1 MWVPIFSNYFQFF
14 QNVFQ
19 FFQVRQPKNPQVL
32 VTSAWDWS
40 ARVLPFPH
48 IQSHQCPPNF
58 GCSPEFWGKPV
69 FPRNFPRISQFP
81 PNFLNLFIKSVKI
94 TQSPPNL
101 PDFPL
106 KLLKI
111 LYVNCYSIIRLL
123 NIRQLDKWKNKI
135 IIAFWWKCEDIFH
148 NIGLH

>member
-1 MWVPIFSNYFQFF
+1 MTPCG
-14 QNVFQ
+14 
-19 FFQVRQPKNPQVL
+19 K
-32 VTSAWDWS
+32 
-40 ARVLPFPH
+40 
-48 IQSHQCPPNF
+48 QSHHCPPNF

-135 IIAFWWKCEDIFH
+135 IIAFWWKCENIFH
-148 NIGLH
+148 TIGLHKLGISDKKFTYMHFPQNCHLPKPECKWHNYLKEID

>member
-1 MWVPIFSNYFQFF
+1 MTPCG
-14 QNVFQ
+14 
-19 FFQVRQPKNPQVL
+19 K
-32 VTSAWDWS
+32 
-40 ARVLPFPH
+40 
-48 IQSHQCPPNF
+48 QSHHCPPNF

-135 IIAFWWKCEDIFH
+135 IIAFWWKCEVWKVNEYLTEACRGQIFIH
-148 NIGLH
+148 LPKPECRWHKYLKELY